1 MKKEVM
7 SVGDQIKNTYVIAGV
22 AWLGS
27 AVFDLFDNIV
37 CNFLTIILMA
47 YALYMFFKVEKSSKE
62 PKDEMAENNLME
74 ARAITLVEM
83 HILIAFLM
91 IGVIAVT
98 GFVSLD
104 FLNWNQLIFSILAF
118 LIGAINLLVGI
129 NFRNLE
135 KDGLE
140 EEE

>member
-1 MKKEVM
+1 
-7 SVGDQIKNTYVIAGV
+7 
-22 AWLGS
+22 
-27 AVFDLFDNIV
+27 
-37 CNFLTIILMA
+37 
-47 YALYMFFKVEKSSKE
+47 
-62 PKDEMAENNLME
+62 MAENNLME

-91 IGVIAVT
+91 IGVIVVT

-104 FLNWNQLIFSILAF
+104 FLNWNQLIFSMLAF